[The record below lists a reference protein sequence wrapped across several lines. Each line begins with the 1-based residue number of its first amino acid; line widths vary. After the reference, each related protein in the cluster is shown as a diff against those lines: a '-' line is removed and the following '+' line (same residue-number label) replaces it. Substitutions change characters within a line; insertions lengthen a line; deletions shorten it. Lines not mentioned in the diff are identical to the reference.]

1 LKKGIPEYWAVD
13 RESRTLVRFMP
24 GAKEVISSALAWS
37 PQGAAAV
44 RDVHVE
50 PMLKSC
56 AIL

>member
-1 LKKGIPEYWAVD
+1 MKKGIPEYWAVD

-24 GAKEVISSALAWS
+24 GAKEEISSALAWS
-37 PQGAAAV
+37 SQGAAAV